1 MIGLIVGQRW
11 TRRQSGRGAVAMSM
25 RGRRDPIGFELVK
38 HALAAIADEMAVT
51 IVRTARSFVMKE
63 AMDFSTAI
71 CDANGEMVAQG
82 LCLPLHMGSVPA
94 AMQALL
100 ARYGGQFQPGDIY
113 VLNDPYEGG
122 SHLPDLFVFKPIF
135 AGQRLVGFSCCI
147 GHQTDIGGRVAGGN
161 ACDSTEIYQEGLR
174 IPPVKL
180 YERGVPNDTLFRLLE
195 KNVRV
200 PATVLGDV
208 MAEVAAC
215 RSGEREF
222 LKLVERYGVEALQE
236 HMRDLLDYTE
246 ALTRAELRALPDGE
260 VDFADYIDDD
270 GITPDPIKIQVKL
283 IKQGDSLTADFT
295 GTSPQCKGAIN
306 APLSWT
312 TSCLYA
318 CVRSVLDP
326 SIPNNAGYFR
336 PLRVIAPEGSFT
348 NCVPPAPV
356 AARGLAGM
364 RITEAIFGALA
375 KMLPHKVF
383 ACEVA
388 GDTGVTIAGYHADRT
403 PFVFLE
409 FLYGSWGGGPS
420 RDGIDGCASL
430 AINYANTPA
439 EVIEVEQPLMI
450 EQYGYVPNSGGPG
463 KFRGGLALV
472 RDYRFLADDTYV
484 QVRCDRYKFLPY
496 GLYGGRDG
504 TPAANILNPDGEA
517 RQLPSKFLIHVKKGD
532 VLRTVLAG
540 PGGWGDALE
549 RDPERVLDDVR
560 NEKIT
565 ADYARREYGV
575 VVDVRSWTV
584 DERATEALRR
594 ELRQERRQP
603 SRREVAAPLS
613 SAGA

>member
-1 MIGLIVGQRW
+1 MT
-11 TRRQSGRGAVAMSM
+11 TRVRP
-25 RGRRDPIGFELVK
+25 DPITFELIK
-38 HALAAIADEMAVT
+38 NALAAIADEMAVT

-71 CDANGEMVAQG
+71 CNAEGEMVAQG
-82 LCLPLHMGSVPA
+82 LCLPLHMGSIPA
-94 AMQALL
+94 AMEALL
-100 ARYGGQFQPGDIY
+100 SRYRGQFAPGDIY
-113 VLNDPYEGG
+113 ALNDPYEGG
-122 SHLPDLFVFKPIF
+122 SHLPDIFVIKPMF
-135 AGQRLVGFSCCI
+135 TENRLAGFSCCI

-222 LKLVERYGVEALQE
+222 LKLVERYGLDALQVSMHE
-236 HMRDLLDYTE
+236 LLDYTE
-246 ALTRAELRALPDGE
+246 ELTRAELRALPDGVFE
-260 VDFADYIDDD
+260 FADYIDDD
-270 GITPDPIKIQVKL
+270 GITSDPITIQVAIL
-283 IKQGDSLTADFT
+283 KQGDSLTADFT

-312 TSCLYA
+312 KSCVYA
-318 CVRSVLDP
+318 CIRSILDA

-336 PLRVIAPEGSFT
+336 PLRVIAPAGSFA
-348 NCVPPAPV
+348 NCVLPAPV

-364 RITEAIFGALA
+364 RIPEAIFGALA
-375 KMLPHKVF
+375 KMLPHKIF

-388 GDTGVTIAGYHADRT
+388 GDTGITIAGYHKDRS

-409 FLYGSWGGGPS
+409 FLYGSWGGSPTH
-420 RDGIDGCASL
+420 DGIDACASL
-430 AINYANTPA
+430 AINYSNTPA
-439 EVIEVEQPLMI
+439 ELIEVEQPIMI

-472 RDYRFLADDTYV
+472 RDYRFLAEEAYV

-496 GLYGGRDG
+496 GLSGGKDG
-504 TPAANILNPDGEA
+504 TPANNVLNPGAEQ
-517 RQLPSKFLIHVKKGD
+517 RQLPSKFLLNVRKGD
-532 VLRTVLAG
+532 VFRTILAG
-540 PGGWGDALE
+540 PGGWGDPLE
-549 RDPERVLDDVR
+549 RDPQLVCEDVR
-560 NEKIT
+560 NEKLT

-575 VVDVRSWTV
+575 VLNAQAWTV
-584 DERATEALRR
+584 DLGATEACRDMLRR
-594 ELRQERRQP
+594 ERDQQRLEK
-603 SRREVAAPLS
+603 APLPPV
-613 SAGA
+613 SAD